1 VIEPLTVLAEA
12 EDLPRWETPEELAAL
27 YGGAIGL
34 DEPCV
39 VANFVESLDG
49 VVAVPGLSRS
59 HAVIGDDS
67 EADRFVL
74 ALVRACA
81 DAIVVGSGTLL
92 ASPNGT
98 WRIDRAYPPAA
109 ESLAQLRAK
118 RGRSEQPLVVAVT
131 SGASLDPAHPVLES
145 GALVLTTDG
154 GASRLRASV
163 PGAAEVVAVNDGE
176 TVDLARA
183 LEVLRDRDCSVVL
196 AEAGPS
202 MFGSLVASRL
212 VDELFLTVSPVL
224 AGRAES
230 ARLGLVEGVE
240 LVPQTRVSGRLRSVR
255 MHGSHLFLRYGLQD
269 TPRRC
274 RAISRLHASTTTS
287 RELEPN
293 KRHSCGS

>member
-1 VIEPLTVLAEA
+1 MISPFTVLSED
-12 EDLPRWETPEELAAL
+12 EDLTRWDVPEELAAL

-49 VVAVPGLSRS
+49 VVAVPRLPRS

-81 DAIVVGSGTLL
+81 DAVVVGSGTLL
-92 ASPNGT
+92 ASPKGT

-109 ESLAQLRAK
+109 DALAELRAR
-118 RGRSEQPLVVAVT
+118 RGRSKQPLLVVVT
-131 SGASLDPAHPVLES
+131 TGASLDPAHPVLES
-145 GALVLTTDG
+145 GALVLTTDEA
-154 GASRLRASV
+154 ASRLRAAV
-163 PGAAEVVAVNDGE
+163 PGATEVVAVNDAE

-183 LEVLRDRDCSVVL
+183 LDLLRDRGCPVVL
-196 AEAGPS
+196 TEAGPT
-202 MFGSLVASRL
+202 MFGSLVASQL

-224 AGRAES
+224 AGRGAT

-240 LVPQTRVSGRLRSVR
+240 LVPQTRVAGRLRSVR
-255 MHGSHLFLRYGLQD
+255 AHGSHLFLRYEL
-269 TPRRC
+269 RR
-274 RAISRLHASTTTS
+274 L
-287 RELEPN
+287 N
-293 KRHSCGS
+293 